1 MNDLSVKLML
11 RKIQKILERNPHKHY
26 VLACSAGVDSMVM
39 LETFYRLKLPCSVIH
54 VDYGLRG
61 KESTED
67 ARFLKERCNALNIP
81 CFILRSNLKKQ
92 LGEKGGNL
100 QQEARKIRYAFLAE
114 ILGKIPG
121 SIGVTAHHQDDQLET
136 FWLHLIRGSG
146 LSGLSGM
153 EHVSDQ
159 ILRPFL
165 SVSRASIEQFANK
178 NNILWRE
185 DQSNKNNQYL
195 RNRLRNEALPIL
207 YQEHPTLRKELL
219 LLMKKFQQTHRLN
232 RVKAQK
238 LARQWRNLGK
248 IPHIDMALEST
259 VIVEALK
266 QLGIEPRFLNQVLEL
281 SKLATGK
288 QVLIHDKLR
297 LIQGKNGLVIITHEF
312 SERFRFSQG
321 KTHKLPF
328 KFDAWTWYLNPE
340 DLLAPL
346 KLARYSAH
354 ETMRP
359 NGLRKEKTINAIL
372 KSAGIPQHERDRWPV
387 LKSGSS
393 IVGIPGIALSH
404 AYRANLRGTIFI
416 KITFVPC

>member
-1 MNDLSVKLML
+1 ML
-11 RKIQKILERNPHKHY
+11 RKVQKILERNPHKHY

-67 ARFLKERCNALNIP
+67 ARFLKERCNALNVP
-81 CFILRSNLKKQ
+81 CVILKSNLKKQ
-92 LGEKGGNL
+92 LQEKGGNL
-100 QQEARKIRYAFLAE
+100 QQEARNIRYAFLAE

-165 SVSRASIEQFANK
+165 SIPRASIEQFACK
-178 NNILWRE
+178 NILTWRE

-195 RNRLRNEALPIL
+195 RNRLRNETLPIL
-207 YQEHPTLRKELL
+207 YREYPTLRKELL
-219 LLMKKFQQTHRLN
+219 FLMKKFQQTHRLN
-232 RVKAQK
+232 HAKAQK
-238 LARQWRNLGK
+238 LAQHWRNHGE
-248 IPHIDMALEST
+248 IPHTDLTLEST

-266 QLGIEPRFLNQVLEL
+266 QLLEL

-288 QVLIHDKLR
+288 QVVIHDKLR
-297 LIQGKNGLVIITHEF
+297 LIQGKNGLVIVTSEF
-312 SERFRFSQG
+312 SERFRFSQS
-321 KTHKLPF
+321 KTHKLPS

-340 DLLAPL
+340 DMLAPL
-346 KLARYSAH
+346 DLVRYSAH

-359 NGLRKEKTINAIL
+359 NGLTKDKPINAIL
-372 KSAGIPQHERDRWPV
+372 KAAGIPKHERDRWPV
-387 LKSGSS
+387 LKCGSS
-393 IVGIPGIALSH
+393 IVGIPGITLSH
-404 AYRANLRGTIFI
+404 AYRANLQGTSFI

>member
-1 MNDLSVKLML
+1 ML
-11 RKIQKILERNPHKHY
+11 RKVQKILERNPHKHY
-26 VLACSAGVDSMVM
+26 VLACSAGIDSMVM
-39 LETFYRLKLPCSVIH
+39 LETFFRLKLPCSVIH

-67 ARFLKERCNALNIP
+67 ARFLKERCNALNVP
-81 CFILRSNLKKQ
+81 CFILKSKLKKQ
-92 LGEKGGNL
+92 LHEKGGNL
-100 QQEARKIRYAFLAE
+100 QQEARNIRYAFLAE
-114 ILGKIPG
+114 MLGKIPG

-153 EHVSDQ
+153 EPVSDQ

-165 SVSRASIEQFANK
+165 SITRALIEQFANK
-178 NNILWRE
+178 NNLLWRE

-195 RNRLRNEALPIL
+195 RNRLRNEALPLL
-207 YQEHPTLRKELL
+207 YHEHPTLKKELL
-219 LLMKKFQQTHRLN
+219 FLMKKFQQNHRLN
-232 RVKAQK
+232 RAKAQK
-238 LARQWRNLGK
+238 LARQWRNVGK
-248 IPHIDMALEST
+248 IPQIDMALELT

-266 QLGIEPRFLNQVLEL
+266 ELGIEPRFLSPVLEL

-297 LIQGKNGLVIITHEF
+297 LIQGKNGLVIFTSEF

-321 KTHKLPF
+321 KTHKLPS

-340 DLLAPL
+340 DMLAPL
-346 KLARYSAH
+346 ELVRYSAH

-372 KSAGIPQHERDRWPV
+372 KSAGIPKHERDQWPV
-387 LKSGSS
+387 LKCGSS
-393 IVGIPGIALSH
+393 IVGIPGITLSH
-404 AYRANLRGTIFI
+404 AYRANLQGTSFI

>member
-1 MNDLSVKLML
+1 ML
-11 RKIQKILERNPHKHY
+11 RKVQKILERNPHKQY

-39 LETFYRLKLPCSVIH
+39 LETFYRLNLPCSVIH

-92 LGEKGGNL
+92 LHEKGGNL
-100 QQEARKIRYAFLAE
+100 QQEARNIRYAFLTE
-114 ILGKIPG
+114 MLGKIPD

-153 EHVSDQ
+153 EQVSDQ

-165 SVSRASIEQFANK
+165 SITRASIEHFACK
-178 NNILWRE
+178 NNLIWRE
-185 DQSNKNNQYL
+185 DLSNKNNQYL

-207 YQEHPTLRKELL
+207 YQEHSTLRKELL
-219 LLMKKFQQTHRLN
+219 FLMRKFQQTHRLN
-232 RVKAQK
+232 HAKAQK
-238 LARQWRNLGK
+238 LARQWHKQRE
-248 IPHIDMALEST
+248 IPHTDLTLEST

-266 QLGIEPRFLNQVLEL
+266 QLGIEPRFLSPVLEL
-281 SKLATGK
+281 SKLAAGK

-297 LIQGKNGLVIITHEF
+297 LIQGKNGLAIVTQDF
-312 SERFRFSQG
+312 SDRFRFSLG
-321 KTHKLPF
+321 KTFKLPS

-340 DLLAPL
+340 DMLAPL
-346 KLARYSAH
+346 ELVRYSAH

-359 NGLRKEKTINAIL
+359 NGLTKEKTINAIL
-372 KSAGIPQHERDRWPV
+372 KSARIPKHERDQWPV
-387 LKSGSS
+387 LKCGSS

-404 AYRANLRGTIFI
+404 AYRAKLQGTSFI